1 MNKWTKEFPA
11 SITVCDS
18 NGMIIEMNDK
28 SCETFKKDGGKKLVG
43 QNLLDCHPEPAKS
56 KLEDLLETKKKNV
69 YTIEKDGKKKLI
81 LHSPWF
87 INGIYK
93 GIVEL
98 SLEIPFEMPH
108 FIRD

>member
-11 SITVCDS
+11 SITVCDAD
-18 NGMIIEMNDK
+18 GKIIEMNDI
-28 SCETFKKDGGKKLVG
+28 SRETFKKDGGKKLIG
-43 QNLLDCHPEPAKS
+43 QNLMDCHPEPAKS
-56 KLEDLLETKKKNV
+56 KLIELLETKKKNV

-87 INGIYK
+87 EKGIYK

-98 SLEIPFEMPH
+98 SLEIPFEIPH

>member
-1 MNKWTKEFPA
+1 MDKWTEEFPA
-11 SITVCDS
+11 SITVCDAD
-18 NGMIIEMNDK
+18 GKIIEMNDK
-28 SCETFKKDGGKKLVG
+28 SCEAFKKDGGKKLIG
-43 QNLLDCHPEPAKS
+43 RNLMDCHPEPAKS
-56 KLEDLLETKKKNV
+56 KLAELLETKQQNV

-87 INGIYK
+87 EKGIYK

>member
-1 MNKWTKEFPA
+1 MDKWTEEFPA
-11 SITVCDS
+11 SITVCDAD
-18 NGMIIEMNDK
+18 GKIIEMNDK
-28 SCETFKKDGGKKLVG
+28 SCETFKKDGGKKLIG
-43 QNLLDCHPEPAKS
+43 RNLMDCHPEPAKS
-56 KLEDLLETKKKNV
+56 KLAELLETKKKNV

-87 INGIYK
+87 EKGIYK